1 MKEEPLL
8 HKKDHT
14 IQPVELDVKHNK
26 VIHIQFT
33 LMKMRR
39 IPLVWNIS
47 IVTIPLEKKLLEL
60 DLVLPNGQLE
70 VVERVT

>member
-1 MKEEPLL
+1 MKEELL
-8 HKKDHT
+8 PHKKDHT
-14 IQPVELDVKHNK
+14 TQPVKLGVKHNK

-33 LMKMRR
+33 LMKMRH

-47 IVTIPLEKKLLEL
+47 TVIIPLEKKLLEL
-60 DLVLPNGQLE
+60 DLVLPSGQLE